1 MDLLSRTYCLALS
14 RPVRAGPTA
23 SAPTSGAPTVIP
35 AGLPSETSRYA
46 SRELGINFAAFLG
59 ISILVIVSPG
69 QDTAL
74 TIRNTLV
81 GGRGGGIA
89 TAAGVVTGLATW
101 TVASSAGL
109 AALLVAS
116 QPLFL
121 AVRLLG
127 AAYLVFLGVQ
137 ALQVAIFSRSDQAS
151 GPQSSARSRGG
162 STRGWAPYRQGL
174 FSNLSNPKIVVFFL
188 SLFPQ
193 FVDRSQ
199 PTFAR
204 LLLLGL
210 IFCTI
215 TFSWLTLYA
224 VVVSRIGDF
233 LRRDRVRRALEATT
247 GLVLIGLGLRLATER
262 R

>member
-1 MDLLSRTYCLALS
+1 
-14 RPVRAGPTA
+14 
-23 SAPTSGAPTVIP
+23 VIN
-35 AGLPSETSRYA
+35 
-46 SRELGINFAAFLG
+46 NFAAFLG

-89 TAAGVVTGLATW
+89 TGAGVVTGLATW

-121 AVRLLG
+121 AIRLVG
-127 AAYLVFLGVQ
+127 AAYLIFLGLQ
-137 ALQVAIFSRSDQAS
+137 ALYGAIHRHRARPESTDPVA
-151 GPQSSARSRGG
+151 GPRLR
-162 STRGWAPYRQGL
+162 RWAAYRQG
-174 FSNLSNPKIVVFFL
+174 FISNLSNPKIVVFFL

-193 FVDRSQ
+193 FVDRGQGS
-199 PTFAR
+199 FAG
-204 LLLLGL
+204 LLLLGM
-210 IFCTI
+210 IFCGI
-215 TFSWLTLYA
+215 TFTWLTLYA
-224 VVVSRIGDF
+224 VVVARIGDF
-233 LRRDRVRRALEATT
+233 LRKDRVRRALEATT